1 MKTAI
6 VTDTNS
12 SITPQ
17 EAKEMGIYLIPMPF
31 FIDGETY
38 LEGETCTHETFFHLL
53 KAGAKVSTSQP
64 SPETITSLWDR
75 LLQTYDRV
83 LHFPMSSG
91 LSGSCETAKALAQ
104 DYDGRVLVVDDHRIT
119 LTLARSIRN
128 AVSWTR
134 ERPPRRSKPSW
145 RGSGTPPAS
154 TWR

>member
-1 MKTAI
+1 MATDESFLAKDGRIWYTTKGVKSKVKGIATLKTAI

-64 SPETITSLWDR
+64 SPETLTSLWDR

-91 LSGSCETAKALAQ
+91 LRDRKS
-104 DYDGRVLVVDDHRIT
+104 VV
-119 LTLARSIRN
+119 
-128 AVSWTR
+128 
-134 ERPPRRSKPSW
+134 
-145 RGSGTPPAS
+145 
-154 TWR
+154 